1 MNIIKKSVTTTQQ
14 TYLLYRQQEEVII
27 YKVRWFLEKKETF
40 KHQSG
45 FQQLHS
51 THGHLI
57 NLEMN
62 MCTHVT
68 HSSANNTR
76 LSYVQTQ
83 ERPTIRIRET
93 ETHETCRNTATKE
106 TSSILLLP
114 SYLLEPFQLE
124 LIIHP
129 FLHNGLRKRIPI
141 TGRYKRRIEHRN
153 NPGQSTIICR

>member
-1 MNIIKKSVTTTQQ
+1 MNIIKKLQ
-14 TYLLYRQQEEVII
+14 LLHSRHTCYIDSR
-27 YKVRWFLEKKETF
+27 KKLSSIKCDGSWKKKTF

-57 NLEMN
+57 DLEMN
-62 MCTHVT
+62 ICTHVT

-93 ETHETCRNTATKE
+93 ETQETCRNTATKE
-106 TSSILLLP
+106 TSSILSLS
-114 SYLLEPFQLE
+114 SYLLESFQLE

-141 TGRYKRRIEHRN
+141 TGRYKRRIEHSN
-153 NPGQSTIICR
+153 KPGQCTIICR